1 MGVQSKIENKQE
13 EFIRITILTTALQSI
28 IIFCNAAAAPSVAA
42 EAAVLNSQFAIWN
55 VKAAA
60 DAATLGSEDR
70 SRVATDYTAY
80 NARHPYPTRI
90 PITTHQTA
98 PFARYIA
105 FLCKHTQIVDT
116 QYARLALAS
125 VPDSVSV
132 SVSVSLS
139 VNSLCLR
146 LQMQFLSTPVLSP
159 PL

>member
-1 MGVQSKIENKQE
+1 MGVQSKIDNKQE

-60 DAATLGSEDR
+60 DAASLGSEDR

-90 PITTHQTA
+90 PITTHQ
-98 PFARYIA
+98 ART
-105 FLCKHTQIVDT
+105 LRQIYRIPMQTYTNCGYPVRET
-116 QYARLALAS
+116 RSRLR
-125 VPDSVSV
+125 PW
-132 SVSVSLS
+132 
-139 VNSLCLR
+139 LCLR
-146 LQMQFLSTPVLSP
+146 LRLRLRLSVC
-159 PL
+159 